1 MMSADMKRLNVG
13 TVRALPRGTASKTRC
28 PLCTEP
34 FTDPRI
40 LPCLHTFCMA
50 CIRQLEPLSP
60 IGFRGGVDQASS
72 PREKTTLSVLC
83 PVCDGEVELPPG
95 GARAL
100 VVDHL
105 VANEV
110 LLESLQRNG
119 VGLVCDLCNEG
130 SAEKRCNICRTNL
143 CEFCC
148 QAHRRQKKTA
158 SHSVVGLKDLKPCSR
173 MGKPIQCTSHPLEE
187 LRLFCETC
195 DRPVCRDCV
204 VGDHRDHAYD
214 FTASIIHKH
223 GDYMRELLKCTQP
236 HVGALEGA
244 LRGIEGAGKAVAD
257 RLEAIKAEIDKFA
270 DGYVQAVEEHRGRL
284 LTRLEELRMQ
294 REHALQLQRAQL
306 GQLLSDMRTGVDFTE
321 RLLTAGSDIEI
332 LVTKGVVVHRLRK
345 LNKADYS
352 VHPSVD
358 DCMRFSPSE
367 KADQCCGYE
376 MFGAIVTKAVDPSKC
391 TLHGEDFHSGREEQ
405 TSVFTLICKDAS
417 AERMGR
423 GGEQVRV
430 GIVHKDRKDCVI
442 KPTIQDN
449 NDGTYSVS
457 YTPHTPGMYTVG
469 VCING
474 HHVQGSPFLLT
485 VKSKFR
491 KHQGVFHC
499 CTFCSSRGQKDARCA
514 CGGSMPGGYQGC
526 GHGHKGHPG
535 RSHWSCCGRT
545 QESSE
550 CTGPAGA
557 AGHRSLLRTVA
568 L

>member
-13 TVRALPRGTASKTRC
+13 IGKVTTGLPSSRTRC
-28 PLCTEP
+28 PLCAEP
-34 FTDPRI
+34 YTDPRI
-40 LPCLHTFCMA
+40 LPCLHSFCMA
-50 CIRQLEPLSP
+50 CIQQLEPLSP
-60 IGFRGGVDQASS
+60 LGFRGGMDPASS
-72 PREKTTLSVLC
+72 PRDKTQLSILC

-100 VVDHL
+100 VIDHL

-110 LLESLQRNG
+110 LLESLQRDG

-130 SAEKRCNICRTNL
+130 SAEKRCNICRANL

-158 SHSVVGLKDLKPCSR
+158 SHAVVGLKDLKSFSR
-173 MGKPIQCTSHPLEE
+173 MGKPIQCASHPAEE

-204 VGDHRDHAYD
+204 VGDHREHAYD
-214 FTASIIHKH
+214 FTGSIIHKH

-244 LRGIEGAGKAVAD
+244 LREIEGAGKSVAD
-257 RLEAIKAEIDKFA
+257 RLECVKAEIHKFA
-270 DGYVQAVEEHRGRL
+270 DGYVRAVEEHRGRL
-284 LTRLEELRMQ
+284 LARLEELKLQ
-294 REHALQLQRAQL
+294 RERALQLQRAQL
-306 GQLLSDMRTGVDFTE
+306 GQLLADMRTGVDFTE

-332 LVTKGVVVHRLRK
+332 LMTKGVVVRRLRK

-352 VHPSVD
+352 VHPCVD
-358 DCMRFSPSE
+358 SAIRFSATE
-367 KADQCCGYE
+367 KARQCSGYE
-376 MFGAIVTKAVDPSKC
+376 MFGAIVTKAMDPTKC
-391 TLHGEDFHSGREEQ
+391 TLDGEDFHNAREEQ
-405 TSVFTLICKDAS
+405 SSAFTLVCKDAS
-417 AERMGR
+417 SERMGR

-430 GIVHKDRKDCVI
+430 SMVSKDRKECVI
-442 KPTIQDN
+442 KPTVHDN

-457 YTPHTPGMYTVG
+457 YTPHAPGMYTVG
-469 VCING
+469 VCIKG
-474 HHVQGSPFLLT
+474 QHVQGSPFLLT

-491 KHQGVFHC
+491 KHSGVFHC
-499 CTFCSSRGQKDARCA
+499 CTFCSSGGQKDARCG

-545 QESSE
+545 LENSE
-550 CTGPAGA
+550 CAAIAGDS
-557 AGHRSLLRTVA
+557 GHRSLLRTVA
-568 L
+568 M